1 MKVISPN
8 TVIEEYKKIDEIK
21 QTTKLVIKNHIWLLT
36 TKLPDDRIKPSNRLW
51 ITEEAIS
58 LDINFLKD
66 KEFENVERYAWTI
79 VSKLR
84 GFDYVSGSKIIS
96 TAFLA
101 YLAKKEGIVEG
112 SELEKFVDCKLPESQ
127 RYFLKDRTTESYW
140 VNVIEISKELTIEAL
155 LAVVLWHT
163 NSHAGRFEAEFETPL
178 SVVKLAYGILKP
190 EKEKVADLCSGMGAF
205 LAYTALQDKKCSL
218 YGVEINTQ
226 AKEISEIRLSLLSDN
241 SEIELRSALEI
252 ARDKTFDKI
261 FCNHPWGI
269 RAKHMLGDANQL
281 AVFDEQIPELKKI
294 PIADWYFILNAAN
307 HLNEGGKAVVLTT
320 NGITWNGGISKQIRE
335 RFIKMGYLEA
345 VIALP
350 QNMFASTSVATSILV
365 LSKNNFETVRIVD
378 ASELATVGRRQNE
391 FSDEA
396 IANIINMLDADGE
409 ISKEVTISEIANMD
423 YAVNPSRY
431 LQTEIKVE
439 NGVPFADVAKNI
451 TRGAQIKASVLDEMV
466 SDDPTP
472 YQYLMLSNIQN
483 GLISEELPYLKE
495 LDEKQKKYC
504 LKNNALVVSKNGAP
518 VKIAVA
524 SVEEGQKILA
534 NGNLYIIELDESKA
548 NPYFVKAY
556 LESEEGTIAL
566 SRITVGATIPSIP
579 VESLKK
585 ILIPN
590 PPIEQ
595 QNEVAEKYLA
605 KVDEIKVLKYKLQKA
620 TSELKNIFAKG

>member
-1 MKVISPN
+1 M
-8 TVIEEYKKIDEIK
+8 
-21 QTTKLVIKNHIWLLT
+21 
-36 TKLPDDRIKPSNRLW
+36 
-51 ITEEAIS
+51 
-58 LDINFLKD
+58 DINFLKD
-66 KEFENVERYAWTI
+66 EEFENVERYAWTI
-79 VSKLR
+79 ASKLR

-96 TAFLA
+96 TSYLA
-101 YLAKKEGIVEG
+101 YLAKKEGIAEG
-112 SELEKFVDCKLPESQ
+112 SDLEKFVDCKLPEAQ

-140 VNVIEISKELTIEAL
+140 INVIEISKELTVEAL

-163 NSHAGRFEAEFETPL
+163 NSNAGRYEAEFETPL
-178 SVVKLAYGILKP
+178 SIVKLAYEILKP
-190 EKEKVADLCSGMGAF
+190 EKEKVADLCSGMGTF

-226 AKEISEIRLSLLSDN
+226 AKEISEIRLSLISDN
-241 SEIELRSALEI
+241 IEIELCSALGI

-269 RAKHMLGDANQL
+269 RAKYMLGDENQL

-294 PIADWYFILNAAN
+294 SIADWYFILNAAN

-320 NGITWNGGISKQIRE
+320 NGTTWNGGVSKQIRE

-396 IANIINMLDADGE
+396 IANIINMLDTDSE
-409 ISKEVTISEIANMD
+409 FSKEVTISEIANMD

-431 LQTEIKVE
+431 LQTEIKVK
-439 NGVPFADVAKNI
+439 NGVQFVDIIKNI

-495 LDEKQKKYC
+495 LDEKQEKYC
-504 LKNNALVVSKNGAP
+504 LKNNVLVISKNGAP
-518 VKIAVA
+518 VKVAVA

-585 ILIPN
+585 ILIPS

-595 QNEVAEKYLA
+595 QNEVAEKYLT
-605 KVDEIKVLKYKLQKA
+605 KVDEIKVLRYKLQKA
-620 TSELKNIFAKG
+620 TSELQNIFAEG